1 MFRNNYS
8 YMENYLVVLFKNKKR
23 KRIIKKF
30 VTLSRAK
37 SFYENLV
44 EKSNEVIFEVLVENA
59 KECKFEIGLIDT
71 KTNQSAP
78 IYTTDEYGRSVKVK
92 FEDNTGMSIIKMS
105 PYRQEEL
112 IYDVETN
119 RKITSNDLIKKYL
132 KGDGLKMVSV
142 LNNKIVVQKDE
153 MIKLFSLKNEQESS
167 RFVDCLSSYFFKIK
181 RGDCLFIKDYSSPQR
196 KYLYSL
202 LESNGFDKKV
212 LYRKFTTYPSH
223 PK

>member
-1 MFRNNYS
+1 
-8 YMENYLVVLFKNKKR
+8 MENYLVVLFKNKKR

-37 SFYENLV
+37 SFYDSLI
-44 EKSNEVIFEVLVENA
+44 EKSNDVIFEVLVENT
-59 KECKFEIGLIDT
+59 KECKLELGLIET
-71 KTNQSAP
+71 KPNQSAP
-78 IYTTDEYGRSVKVK
+78 IYMTDEYGRNVRVKL
-92 FEDNTGMSIIKMS
+92 ENDTGMSILQMK

-112 IYDVETN
+112 IYDVDKN
-119 RKITSNDLIKKYL
+119 RKITANELIKQYL

-153 MIKLFSLKNEQESS
+153 IIRLFSLKNEQESS
-167 RFVDCLSSYFFKIK
+167 RFIDCISSYFFKIK

-196 KYLYSL
+196 KYLYNL

-212 LYRKFTTYPSH
+212 LYRKFTTYPSR

>member
-1 MFRNNYS
+1 
-8 YMENYLVVLFKNKKR
+8 MENYLVVLFKNKKR

-37 SFYENLV
+37 LFFNKLMNESD
-44 EKSNEVIFEVLVENA
+44 EVIFDVVIENA
-59 KECKFEIGLIDT
+59 SDCKFELGLIEMA
-71 KTNQSAP
+71 TNQSAP
-78 IYTTDEYGRSVKVK
+78 VYITDEYGRNIRVML
-92 FEDNTGMSIIKMS
+92 EDDGMSILQIK
-105 PYRQEEL
+105 PYREEEL
-112 IYDVETN
+112 IFDVHKKK
-119 RKITSNDLIKKYL
+119 KITTKDLIKTYL
-132 KGDGLKMVSV
+132 KTDGLKMISV

-153 MIKLFSLKNEQESS
+153 DIKLFSLKNENESS
-167 RFVDCLSSYFFKIK
+167 RFIDCLSSHFFKIK

-212 LYRKFTTYPSH
+212 LYRKFTTYPSR